1 MLSDAEEAEMDRAR
15 ASGFRGDHDGNSDD
29 GHGHTGHYHVED
41 EEERVDNPVNSI
53 GGSSGYDSH
62 AQLLKRRGSDE
73 DSGMQAHPVDQ
84 RHPGPHQAPTRN
96 TFDFGARED
105 WATKEKDAGPG
116 DRPAAWIPNGKDEL
130 RGNPANGANE
140 SYDTAIGRT
149 NTLSAFEDDHE
160 TAFSPKESELGAS
173 QPGFH
178 RRRQRKL
185 SQSNPV
191 HRRQGK
197 LALFEGFGTQGAAAE
212 GEAGEIGAPPLKAAR
227 QPKNLGPSSNGFS
240 GYSDAAPGHDR
251 PYRFSFYSNAL
262 PVTIHAR
269 SLAELP
275 AEGQSF
281 EDLFK
286 GRNQGADETQRT
298 NGEGTDYGSIRTAP
312 RGSDAMPS
320 GGLDPTA
327 MGGKLSMLARAAG
340 TASKQNPNGGGPPDV
355 TADEDPEAFTW
366 WLDVLSPSD
375 EEMRMLSK
383 VSSRCESTAD
393 GRSSGSIR

>member
-15 ASGFRGDHDGNSDD
+15 ASGFHGDHNSNSDD

-41 EEERVDNPVNSI
+41 EEERIDHPVNSV

-73 DSGMQAHPVDQ
+73 DSGSQAHRIDQ
-84 RHPGPHQAPTRN
+84 RHAGPHQGLTRN
-96 TFDFGARED
+96 TFDFGAMED
-105 WATKEKDAGPG
+105 FATKEKDARPG
-116 DRPAAWIPNGKDEL
+116 NRSPAWIPNGKNEP
-130 RGNPANGANE
+130 RRNVPVNGAVG
-140 SYDTAIGRT
+140 SYDTTMGRT

-160 TAFSPKESELGAS
+160 TAFSPKESELGVS

-191 HRRQGK
+191 LRRQGK
-197 LALFEGFGTQGAAAE
+197 LALFEGFGTQGAATE
-212 GEAGEIGAPPLKAAR
+212 GEAGETGAPPLKAAR
-227 QPKNLGPSSNGFS
+227 QPKNLGPNSNGYS
-240 GYSDAAPGHDR
+240 AYSDATPGHDR

-275 AEGQSF
+275 ADGQSF

-286 GRNQGADETQRT
+286 GRNQGADETRPT
-298 NGEGTDYGSIRTAP
+298 HGEGTDYGSIRTAP
-312 RGSDAMPS
+312 RGSDAMTS
-320 GGLDPTA
+320 GGADLTA

-383 VSSRCESTAD
+383 V
-393 GRSSGSIR
+393 GSKICRHR